1 MTQAHTCAHGA
12 APRIVTTGGKIS
24 PPENP
29 SCALAHIDWLAFTI
43 TPPEGCGLDWLWPSL
58 RDLFAIPSMQ
68 QIDRVGKWN
77 GYTTVFDLGGLGL
90 LGVGGETQNGTIH
103 VSLSGSGCAHVQDW
117 QAVHDWL
124 HAIRAR
130 ITRADLAHDDF
141 EGQTLNIETA
151 VRWYHEGNFKTGG
164 RNPAHRV
171 EGDWLD
177 PGSPKGRT
185 LYIGRKANG
194 KLACIYEKG
203 KQQGDPASTWTR
215 AEVRL
220 GGKSRVIPL
229 DVLIRPGVYLAG
241 AYPCFAYLSAVQE
254 KIRTVSKV
262 VSMSLASVIHH
273 TRQTGGKVVNLLR
286 EIYAGDDSRVVEE
299 LIRPGYPKRLAGYS
313 DFVPGLMREGP
324 PPAGRV
330 SA

>member
-1 MTQAHTCAHGA
+1 MSQPHPSAAGA
-12 APRIVTTGGKIS
+12 SPRVVTTGGKIS
-24 PPENP
+24 PQENQ

-43 TPPEGCGLDWLWPSL
+43 TPPDGCGLDWLWPYL
-58 RDLFAIPSMQ
+58 RDLFAIPAMEQ
-68 QIDRVGKWN
+68 VDRVGKWN
-77 GYTTVFDLGGLGL
+77 GYTNVFDLGGHGL
-90 LGVGGETQNGTIH
+90 LGIGGETQNGTIH
-103 VSLSGSGCAHVQDW
+103 VSLTGSGCAHVRDW
-117 QAVHDWL
+117 QAVQDWMQAL
-124 HAIRAR
+124 KVR

-141 EGQTLNIETA
+141 EGKTLNIETA
-151 VRWYHEGNFKTGG
+151 VHWYHEGHFKAGG

-203 KQQGDPASTWTR
+203 KQQGDPSSPWTR

-229 DVLIRPGVYLAG
+229 DVLTRPGVYLAG
-241 AYPCFAYLSAVQE
+241 AYPCFAFLSAVQD
-254 KIRTVSKV
+254 KIRTGSKV

-286 EIYAGDDSRVVEE
+286 TLYAGDDSKVVEA
-299 LIRPGYPKRLAGYS
+299 LTRPGFPKRLAGYG
-313 DFVPGLMREGP
+313 DFLPLAIAPE
-324 PPAGRV
+324 A
-330 SA
+330 AT